1 MICILHLFHVLSTDY
16 ELINISRT
24 LVSIENPNC
33 VETIPI
39 IITNDALVEANEQ
52 FSVSLTSNSF
62 IVTISNSSLL
72 VTIENDDGRFY

>member
-1 MICILHLFHVLSTDY
+1 MPTDY
-16 ELINISRT
+16 EVVNISRM

-33 VETIPI
+33 VESIPI
-39 IITNDALVEANEQ
+39 LTTSDQLVEGNEQ

-72 VTIENDDGRFY
+72 VTIENDDSKLKYNHVYEYIC